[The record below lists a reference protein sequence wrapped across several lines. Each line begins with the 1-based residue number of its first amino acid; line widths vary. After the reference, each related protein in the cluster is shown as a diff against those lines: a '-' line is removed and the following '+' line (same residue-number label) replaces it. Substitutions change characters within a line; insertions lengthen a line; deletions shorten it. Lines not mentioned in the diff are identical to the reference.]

1 MPTQAEIELAE
12 EELAF
17 AERAYRRTLHN
28 LIAMAKLTLAANLQD
43 TGALGGDTI
52 NKDGE
57 LLDPP
62 LTPPMNA

>member
-1 MPTQAEIELAE
+1 
-12 EELAF
+12 
-17 AERAYRRTLHN
+17 
-28 LIAMAKLTLAANLQD
+28 MAKLTLAANLQD